1 MRNTSVV
8 IDKIYEYTSI
18 YIYKYNIHIFIY
30 MCGGVYIYTH
40 IYKTYMCIYIYKNK
54 SWTKDLHKEN
64 CKHTWDIE
72 EDMNKLRA

>member
-40 IYKTYMCIYIYKNK
+40 IYKTYMCIYIYIKT
-54 SWTKDLHKEN
+54 SHELRIYTKRTANILG
-64 CKHTWDIE
+64 I
-72 EDMNKLRA
+72 